1 MCTDCL
7 PSDDKPV
14 FHVDHTIGFEC
25 ESVVVCYDDECFA
38 GCVAQVKEK
47 FVELFA
53 VVAVEA
59 ACRFVGKYDLGVVDE
74 CACHGGALAF
84 ASRQL

>member
-25 ESVVVCYDDECFA
+25 ESVVVGYDDECFA
-38 GCVAQVKEK
+38 GSGAKFEEETVK
-47 FVELFA
+47 L
-53 VVAVEA
+53 
-59 ACRFVGKYDLGVVDE
+59 L
-74 CACHGGALAF
+74 
-84 ASRQL
+84 SIM